1 MAIESKI
8 ELTDRLRRQG
18 KWEEA
23 SRYKDEV
30 KQCLREEGKTKR
42 EANDLAW
49 TAMPIVRS

>member
-1 MAIESKI
+1 MANESNV
-8 ELTDRLRRQG
+8 ECTDRLRRQG